1 MAVAT
6 TFDFDDGI
14 DVYRRSIDTMNY
26 QDNHGGEGILFH
38 MVWERPDGGFSVT
51 DVFDTAEHADAF
63 MQEVIMPQ
71 AEGWGMT
78 NEPRMTRVELANHLY
93 PKA

>member
-1 MAVAT
+1 
-6 TFDFDDGI
+6 
-14 DVYRRSIDTMNY
+14 
-26 QDNHGGEGILFH
+26 
-38 MVWERPDGGFSVT
+38 
-51 DVFDTAEHADAF
+51 

-78 NEPRMTRVELANHLY
+78 SEPRMTRVELANHLY